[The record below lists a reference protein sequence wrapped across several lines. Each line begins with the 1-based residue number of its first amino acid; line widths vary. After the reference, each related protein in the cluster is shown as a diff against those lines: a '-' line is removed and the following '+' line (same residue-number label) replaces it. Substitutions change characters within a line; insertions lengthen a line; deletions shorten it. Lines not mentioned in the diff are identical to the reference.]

1 MKIAVVASK
10 VPNNV
15 KDLIK
20 DRVVIAVDSTV
31 SELIS
36 RNIKIDIAIGDFDS
50 LSDLSLL
57 NDLKHIKLS
66 SIKDL
71 SDTHYALNY
80 AYDLSDDVI
89 LIGGLEGKRIDHLIA
104 NLLLFEKYNNLIIY
118 DDYNIIKRLGV
129 GKYVID
135 KNDFKYLSIF
145 PLTDTTLSLKGTN
158 YSLNDATLLKF
169 DTLGL
174 SNEISDKS
182 ANLIIKKGTILLIQS
197 KEK

>member
-1 MKIAVVASK
+1 MKIAIIAGK
-10 VPNNV
+10 VPNNIQ
-15 KDLIK
+15 KLINN
-20 DRVVIAVDSTV
+20 RLVIAVDSAV

-36 RNIKIDIAIGDFDS
+36 RNIKVDIAIGDFDS

-57 NDLKHIKLS
+57 NDIKHIKLS
-66 SIKDL
+66 TIKDL

-118 DDYNIIKRLGV
+118 DDYNIIKRLDIGN
-129 GKYVID
+129 YIID
-135 KNDFKYLSIF
+135 KNDYKYLSIF

-158 YSLNDATLLKF
+158 YLLNDATLLKF

-182 ANLIIKKGTILLIQS
+182 ANLSIKNGVILLIQS

>member
-1 MKIAVVASK
+1 MKIAIIASK
-10 VPNNV
+10 VPNNIQ
-15 KDLIK
+15 KLINN
-20 DRVVIAVDSTV
+20 RLVIAVDSAV

-36 RNIKIDIAIGDFDS
+36 RNIKVDIAIGDFDS

-57 NDLKHIKLS
+57 NDIKHIKLS
-66 SIKDL
+66 TIKDL

-118 DDYNIIKRLGV
+118 DDYNIIKRLDIGN
-129 GKYVID
+129 YIID
-135 KNDFKYLSIF
+135 KNDYKYLSIF

-158 YSLNDATLLKF
+158 YLLNDATLLKF

-182 ANLIIKKGTILLIQS
+182 ANLSIKNGIILLIQS

>member
-1 MKIAVVASK
+1 MKIAIIAGK
-10 VPNNV
+10 VPNNIQ
-15 KDLIK
+15 KLINN
-20 DRVVIAVDSTV
+20 RLVIAVDSAV

-36 RNIKIDIAIGDFDS
+36 RNIKVDIAIGDFDS

-57 NDLKHIKLS
+57 NDIKHIKLS
-66 SIKDL
+66 TIKDL

-118 DDYNIIKRLGV
+118 DDYNIIKRLDIGN
-129 GKYVID
+129 YIID
-135 KNDFKYLSIF
+135 KNDYKYLSIF

-158 YSLNDATLLKF
+158 YLLNDATLLKF

-174 SNEISDKS
+174 SNEIIDKS
-182 ANLIIKKGTILLIQS
+182 ANLSIKNGVILLIQS

>member
-1 MKIAVVASK
+1 MKIAIIASK
-10 VPNNV
+10 VPNNIQ
-15 KDLIK
+15 KLINN
-20 DRVVIAVDSTV
+20 RLVIAVDSAV

-36 RNIKIDIAIGDFDS
+36 RNIKVDIAIGDFDS

-57 NDLKHIKLS
+57 NDIKHIKLS
-66 SIKDL
+66 TIKDL

-118 DDYNIIKRLGV
+118 DDYNIIKRLDIGN
-129 GKYVID
+129 YIID
-135 KNDFKYLSIF
+135 KNDYKYLSIF

-158 YSLNDATLLKF
+158 YLLNDATLLKF

-182 ANLIIKKGTILLIQS
+182 ANLSIKNGVILLIQS